1 MTKWWSTVPY
11 VLKEFYFHFNFAN
24 QYALLWAP
32 NAYRDMLMR
41 IFTPWLLFKCV
52 FTNFQC
58 VITLLRAL
66 SVALL
71 KCEWLK
77 CFFDLT
83 QKYFILTANFTWNKR
98 KPYICICVYIC
109 CAFTWP
115 KNTYMYKIHIC
126 KCKYTPGLSRCI
138 FTRSLY
144 LHMCKLTFTY
154 MQLRSYAQKYT
165 RVQIIHICIIYT
177 PYVNQRMWT
186 ELNYMYLS
194 IALAITWRD
203 LKTTAQ
209 WCAP

>member
-1 MTKWWSTVPY
+1 
-11 VLKEFYFHFNFAN
+11 
-24 QYALLWAP
+24 
-32 NAYRDMLMR
+32 MR
-41 IFTPWLLFKCV
+41 ENLILSAV
-52 FTNFQC
+52 F
-58 VITLLRAL
+58 V
-66 SVALL
+66 L

-77 CFFDLT
+77 YFFDLT

-98 KPYICICVYIC
+98 KPYICIRVNIC

-115 KNTYMYKIHIC
+115 KIHICIKYIIC

-138 FTRSLY
+138 FTRGVY

-154 MQLRSYAQKYT
+154 MQLRSHAQKYT

-186 ELNYMYLS
+186 GLYMYLS

-203 LKTTAQ
+203 LETTAQ